1 MYTRIVVSDDGIG
14 IPEGEENQSTDD
26 SVFSIPG
33 YCNIHSH
40 NSTIISPTIEDGT
53 GILDGNEAAAPTKAT
68 VVPVGPG
75 YQPSTV
81 PEWEYTGPGARH

>member
-1 MYTRIVVSDDGIG
+1 MVL
-14 IPEGEENQSTDD
+14 PEGEENQATDD